1 MNLVRKNK
9 IECIHAHSS
18 SIYWSCFLKIFF
30 PRVKIIWHDHFGNC
44 DSLNDGDRKSI
55 KIFSF
60 MFDAII
66 SVNQKLKNWSIRN
79 THLSS
84 EFIFKVNNFA
94 LLKKVKRKSL
104 SNQISI
110 INLAN
115 FRHQKD
121 HANLIKAISIVKK
134 KFSKP
139 FKLLLIGKPFFDDY
153 YYEIKQLINDYNLNG
168 VIDLIGPVANVCK
181 YLEIADLGVISSRS
195 EGLPVCLLEFGL
207 VGMPV
212 VSTDV
217 GDINTVLKNGKNGVI
232 VPSENSS
239 ALADGILMCLR
250 DKNYSKQI
258 GSNLKETVSNEFS
271 KKSFLFNYNKILK
284 IIS

>member
-1 MNLVRKNK
+1 M
-9 IECIHAHSS
+9 I
-18 SIYWSCFLKIFF
+18 
-30 PRVKIIWHDHFGNC
+30 
-44 DSLNDGDRKSI
+44 
-55 KIFSF
+55 
-60 MFDAII
+60 
-66 SVNQKLKNWSIRN
+66 
-79 THLSS
+79 
-84 EFIFKVNNFA
+84 
-94 LLKKVKRKSL
+94 
-104 SNQISI
+104 
-110 INLAN
+110 
-115 FRHQKD
+115 
-121 HANLIKAISIVKK
+121 
-134 KFSKP
+134 
-139 FKLLLIGKPFFDDY
+139 
-153 YYEIKQLINDYNLNG
+153 
-168 VIDLIGPVANVCK
+168 K
-181 YLEIADLGVISSRS
+181 YLEIADLGVISSKS

-232 VPSENSS
+232 VPPKNSS